1 MAPVYEHLHNKRL
14 RKQNGTSLLTLKCLP
29 SILKKIDE
37 QFFPYLYVRCGI
49 SSKNTL
55 QKIVNNSHSH
65 RETSNSFCL
74 SNSCYRKPRF
84 RAHAA
89 IFGIGATLV
98 REITA
103 RGVVWGG
110 KIAASYS
117 IFSFFDL
124 FNFFLLVVLA
134 TAIVSS
140 TLLRCWTIIPYCCFQ
155 LCNWFM
161 ILTESTLQSTFLEYF
176 CAISTIEKYFY

>member
-1 MAPVYEHLHNKRL
+1 MSNSFRTCMCAV
-14 RKQNGTSLLTLKCLP
+14 
-29 SILKKIDE
+29 
-37 QFFPYLYVRCGI
+37 GI

-55 QKIVNNSHSH
+55 QQIVNNSHSH
-65 RETSNSFCL
+65 RETSNSFGL

-89 IFGIGATLV
+89 IFGIGVTRV

-124 FNFFLLVVLA
+124 FNFVLLVVLA
-134 TAIVSS
+134 TTIVSS
-140 TLLRCWTIIPYCCFQ
+140 TLLRCWTIKLYCCFL

-161 ILTESTLQSTFLEYF
+161 TLTESTLQSTFLEYF

>member
-1 MAPVYEHLHNKRL
+1 MSNSFRTCMCAV
-14 RKQNGTSLLTLKCLP
+14 
-29 SILKKIDE
+29 
-37 QFFPYLYVRCGI
+37 GI

-55 QKIVNNSHSH
+55 QQIVNNSHSH

-74 SNSCYRKPRF
+74 SNSCYRKPHF

-89 IFGIGATLV
+89 IFGIGVTRV

-124 FNFFLLVVLA
+124 FNFVLLVVLA

-140 TLLRCWTIIPYCCFQ
+140 TLLRCWTIKPYCCFQ

-161 ILTESTLQSTFLEYF
+161 TLTEALYNQLSLN
-176 CAISTIEKYFY
+176 ISAQLVQ

>member
-1 MAPVYEHLHNKRL
+1 MSNSFRTCMCAV
-14 RKQNGTSLLTLKCLP
+14 
-29 SILKKIDE
+29 
-37 QFFPYLYVRCGI
+37 GI

-55 QKIVNNSHSH
+55 QQIVNNSHSH

-74 SNSCYRKPRF
+74 SNSCYRKPHF

-89 IFGIGATLV
+89 IFGIGVTRV

-124 FNFFLLVVLA
+124 FNFVLLVVLA

-140 TLLRCWTIIPYCCFQ
+140 ILLRCWTIKPYCCFQ

-161 ILTESTLQSTFLEYF
+161 TLTESTLQSTFLEYF